1 MVLMQMNIQNDD
13 LFLII
18 LLFVASA
25 IQFIDF
31 SHSNSVRFKKLTPI
45 KKQLNSFLK
54 IVEQSIYLINLQEKK
69 LIGRLKN
76 IITVLG

>member
-1 MVLMQMNIQNDD
+1 MLLMQMNIQNDD
-13 LFLII
+13 LFVII

-31 SHSNSVRFKKLTPI
+31 SHSNSVRFKNLTPI

-54 IVEQSIYLINLQEKK
+54 IVEQSIYLINLQEK
-69 LIGRLKN
+69 N
-76 IITVLG
+76 